1 MTAVAAT
8 AAVKTT
14 AATVSAATT
23 VSAAAT
29 TTVCV
34 AAAGTIVAA
43 IAITATIPV
52 AATISVTAAVSVAT
66 SIIAAIVADIR
77 IWIAISVGSIT
88 IRIHVWVTGVAAV
101 RIISISRSYRYPKT
115 ETLSMC
121 LLRGG
126 EKKQRR

>member
-1 MTAVAAT
+1 MAAVAAT

-29 TTVCV
+29 TVCV
-34 AAAGTIVAA
+34 ATAETIVAA
-43 IAITATIPV
+43 IAITATISV